1 MAAFF
6 KRNKVVYPLSV
17 LVLAF
22 VLVFSAF
29 SSEVQAA
36 SKFKDVSENY

>member
-1 MAAFF
+1 MGARFMEKAFRVECF
-6 KRNKVVYPLSV
+6 LLSSGVVI

-29 SSEVQAA
+29 V
-36 SKFKDVSENY
+36 